1 MTDLIDKSASMDWV
15 GNAPYVVIALLVMM
29 ALYAILTQ
37 RNLIK
42 IAIGISVLD
51 SAVNMLLVLT
61 GYRHGGSIPIHY
73 LKGDYKGMVLP
84 TPQAFTLTAIVI
96 ALATTAFLLSLI
108 ILIHKH
114 YGTLDVD
121 EIRRLRG

>member
-1 MTDLIDKSASMDWV
+1 MTDSIVRPATMDWV
-15 GNAPYVVIALLVMM
+15 GNAPYVVIALLVLL
-29 ALYAILTQ
+29 ALYAILTHK
-37 RNLIK
+37 NLIK

-51 SAVNMLLVLT
+51 SAVNMLLVLI
-61 GYRHGGSIPIHY
+61 GYRHGGSIPIYY
-73 LKGDYKGMVLP
+73 LKGAYESMVLP

-114 YGTLDVD
+114 YGTLNVD